1 MRELGSKV
9 IGGEFLDNHMMGD
22 LEDEIWQW
30 LNEEFGVFQGE
41 MAEQGLALKIILI
54 QEGRS

>member
-1 MRELGSKV
+1 MKELGSMV
-9 IGGEFLDNHMMGD
+9 ISGDFLDNHMMGD

-30 LNEEFGVFQGE
+30 LNEEFGVFQGDME
-41 MAEQGLALKIILI
+41 FRGLALKITLI